1 MKLNIQTHA
10 AIFLWLQHYIKWKY
24 SGCFVH
30 VSLVI
35 LSDTQSL
42 LSPLEFQIISVVWNK
57 AQQQSWESSTLT
69 VKLLLDLCTQ
79 VKR

>member
-10 AIFLWLQHYIKWKY
+10 AIFLWLQQYIKWKY

-42 LSPLEFQIISVVWNK
+42 LSPLEFQISSVVWNK
-57 AQQQSWESSTLT
+57 TQQQSWESSTVT

-79 VKR
+79 VKL